1 MKKKAKIIL
10 AVVLS
15 VVLLLGIGTGITI
28 HLISRSLKTAIEDLS
43 NMSDDTVPASVSE
56 TAVPTT
62 EATEPSVSDTTAS
75 ATTDEQTQMTQ
86 APTTAASTTAVPT
99 AEMPTT
105 GAQTT
110 VLHIPASAVEA
121 FNQATRLSSVKNIVY
136 NREAEKAVFDPDV
149 LNTFFSDK
157 DVKKQNANGLQCATT
172 ISELNSSDIANSS
185 IKDNGDAYLLTIIL
199 NNAVIP
205 ATSEPSQNGYIF
217 FMNYGEIANATHL
230 INEDIEFEKTG
241 SITLSDGKIIAEID
255 KASGAFKTLSIS
267 LHEEYDDEV
276 SKSII
281 ENKIASAPAFVKSAV
296 EKYMKS
302 KGIERILCTLGY
314 NIDASFAF

>member
-1 MKKKAKIIL
+1 MFFNGRKFFMSNSSTKRAIAIASAIII
-10 AVVLS
+10 AFIGGY
-15 VVLLLGIGTGITI
+15 LLGATNGIALNISVNHNGTIAD
-28 HLISRSLKTAIEDLS
+28 KQQ
-43 NMSDDTVPASVSE
+43 TVMPASVSF
-56 TAVPTT
+56 A
-62 EATEPSVSDTTAS
+62 TTAQ
-75 ATTDEQTQMTQ
+75 ATAAPTAETPVTE
-86 APTTAASTTAVPT
+86 APTTKPATSVTPTT
-99 AEMPTT
+99 EMPTT